1 MKKRQDP
8 LGKESANGG
17 RLLRR
22 LLGRANLFHTPPPV
36 PANRQISCANRRRRL
51 FSSFSLMSQPHLRM
65 ISLPLVTRPPFG
77 AGGGAVPAP
86 RQRASAPS
94 LLVRAAPTGGSCTSL
109 SSGLAGPARSR
120 EPRSHRAP
128 GPPGRHRPES
138 VPKMKGGAG
147 PAPWPHDA
155 AFAGGGDGRPG
166 NSRAGHNHTGST
178 A

>member
-86 RQRASAPS
+86 RQRASAPR
-94 LLVRAAPTGGSCTSL
+94 LLGRAARAANRRVLHLPLLRACRPGAVTRATL
-109 SSGLAGPARSR
+109 S
-120 EPRSHRAP
+120 P
-128 GPPGRHRPES
+128 GPGPTRTASAGVGAKDEGRCRTRPLATRRRLRRR
-138 VPKMKGGAG
+138 G
-147 PAPWPHDA
+147 
-155 AFAGGGDGRPG
+155 
-166 NSRAGHNHTGST
+166 
-178 A
+178 